1 MANGN
6 LTNKQRVF
14 VEEYFKCWN
23 ASEAARRAGYNGKAN
38 VVGSQLLAKISIAQ
52 EIQLRVNE
60 LSMSA
65 DEVLLRLADQARGI
79 PEECFVAYDRVV
91 GISFEKLKEHG
102 LMHLIKKIS
111 YDRYGNPTVEFY
123 DAQNALVQLGKH
135 HALFT
140 ERMKVDD
147 WRSETIEYIRKG
159 EISYEALAEEFDHD
173 LATELFASAGVPVES
188 GAGKTKH
195 APID

>member
-14 VEEYFKCWN
+14 IEEYLKCWN

-38 VVGSQLLAKISIAQ
+38 SVGPRLLANVSIAN
-52 EIQLRVNE
+52 EIQHRVND

-140 ERMKVDD
+140 ERYQRDD
-147 WRSETIEYIRKG
+147 WRSEAIEYIRKG
-159 EISYEALAEEFDHD
+159 ELSYQALAEEFDHD
-173 LATELFASAGVPVES
+173 LATELFATAGVPVTV
-188 GAGKTKH
+188 GAR
-195 APID
+195 APEVEE